1 MMSTSSLTHLNVLA
15 TAVALLTAFGAAA
28 ACGDGLPLR
37 AAGPGYTAAF
47 APQPAKIVVGQH
59 FKLDVAVCPDPGQP
73 AATALKVD
81 ADMPAHRHG
90 MNYRATVK
98 GAGAQRWQAEGLMF
112 HMPGR
117 WRFLFELATPQGV
130 RKLSQEVEVE

>member
-1 MMSTSSLTHLNVLA
+1 MRPVVVL
-15 TAVALLTAFGAAA
+15 LIAAAAPLSHA

-37 AAGPGYTAAF
+37 ASGGGYTVAF
-47 APQPAKIVVGQH
+47 APQPATIAVGQH
-59 FKLDVAVCPDPGQP
+59 FRVDAVVCSEPGLP
-73 AATALKVD
+73 AVTALKVD

-98 GAGAQRWQAEGLMF
+98 SIGAQRWQAEGLMF

-117 WRFLFELATPQGV
+117 WRLLFELTTPQGV
-130 RKLSQEVEVE
+130 RKLSRELDLP

>member
-1 MMSTSSLTHLNVLA
+1 MTAASSRLA
-15 TAVALLTAFGAAA
+15 ILLAALLVLPAAVSA
-28 ACGDGLPLR
+28 AGACGNGLPLR
-37 AAGPGYTAAF
+37 AAGHGYTVAF

-59 FKLDVAVCPDPGQP
+59 FKLDVAVCAEPGRL

-90 MNYRATVK
+90 MNYRASLK
-98 GAGAQRWQAEGLMF
+98 GTGEQRWLAEGLMF

-130 RKLSQEVEVE
+130 RKLSHEVEVE

>member
-1 MMSTSSLTHLNVLA
+1 MRNRA
-15 TAVALLTAFGAAA
+15 TASVIAWLLGGAAAPAVAA

-37 AAGPGYTAAF
+37 AAGAGYTVAF
-47 APQPAKIVVGQH
+47 APQPAKVVVGQH
-59 FKLDVAVCPDPGQP
+59 FRLDAVVCAEPGQP

-90 MNYRATVK
+90 MNYRPSLKAL
-98 GAGAQRWQAEGLMF
+98 GNGRYRADGLLL

-117 WRFLFELATPQGV
+117 WR
-130 RKLSQEVEVE
+130 LSFVFGRDRLSHEVDVE

>member
-1 MMSTSSLTHLNVLA
+1 MRNRA
-15 TAVALLTAFGAAA
+15 TASVIAWLLGGAAAPAVAA

-37 AAGPGYTAAF
+37 AAGAGYTVAF
-47 APQPAKIVVGQH
+47 APQPAKVVVGQH
-59 FKLDVAVCPDPGQP
+59 FRLDAVVCAEPGQP

-130 RKLSQEVEVE
+130 RKLSHEVEVE